1 MKTAYFMPKKSD
13 LLFEC
18 KMNSSFGYLWP
29 KTISNVE
36 HKPIKSAS
44 IGQKEHLYT
53 HLPKWSES
61 FEWLGIGLL
70 PASSPTMLRAASEA
84 GKWPKIKPSSRY
96 RTWFINKADCN
107 YELYTIWHGTI
118 PYLNIQILITYHLS
132 LIFFFFKACKLFFHY
147 LDWDEWRVLNWILK
161 GHGRVSLAVWLP
173 LKPTLA
179 AEETKVDTWQGNW
192 GNCLAPAPKWPKSSN
207 LIKDK
212 LTNTE

>member
-18 KMNSSFGYLWP
+18 KMNSSFWYHGKKLWP
-29 KTISNVE
+29 KTISNAE
-36 HKPIKSAS
+36 HKPIKSTS

-84 GKWPKIKPSSRY
+84 GKWRKIKPSSRY

-107 YELYTIWHGTI
+107 YEHIMNYMTWNYTIPKHS
-118 PYLNIQILITYHLS
+118 NTYHLS
-132 LIFFFFKACKLFFHY
+132 LSTYLPFFQSLQTVFSIIWIGMNGESWIGSSKAM
-147 LDWDEWRVLNWILK
+147 
-161 GHGRVSLAVWLP
+161 AVFLWLSGCRWNP
-173 LKPTLA
+173 QWQLRRRKWTPGKET
-179 AEETKVDTWQGNW
+179 EETV
-192 GNCLAPAPKWPKSSN
+192 
-207 LIKDK
+207 
-212 LTNTE
+212 

>member
-18 KMNSSFGYLWP
+18 KMNSSFWYHGKKLWP
-29 KTISNVE
+29 KTISNAE
-36 HKPIKSAS
+36 HKPIKSTS

-84 GKWPKIKPSSRY
+84 GKWRKIKPSSRY

-107 YELYTIWHGTI
+107 YEHIMNYMTWNYTIPKHSNTSVGSKFAPVEGLSHDLVCTGSIYHVHFAWQVWHG
-118 PYLNIQILITYHLS
+118 QLS
-132 LIFFFFKACKLFFHY
+132 PRFKF
-147 LDWDEWRVLNWILK
+147 N
-161 GHGRVSLAVWLP
+161 
-173 LKPTLA
+173 
-179 AEETKVDTWQGNW
+179 
-192 GNCLAPAPKWPKSSN
+192 
-207 LIKDK
+207 
-212 LTNTE
+212 